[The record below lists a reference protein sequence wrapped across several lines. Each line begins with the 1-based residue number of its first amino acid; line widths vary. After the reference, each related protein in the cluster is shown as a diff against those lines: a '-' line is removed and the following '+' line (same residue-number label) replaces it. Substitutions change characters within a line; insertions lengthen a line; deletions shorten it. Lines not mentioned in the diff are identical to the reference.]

1 MEKSKA
7 EHAALLEDRAEV
19 VKALAMMVLP
29 DEEADPS
36 ASSAFYARRKAMEE
50 VFPLRWLT
58 E

>member
-19 VKALAMMVLP
+19 VKALAMMALP
-29 DEEADPS
+29 DEVADPS